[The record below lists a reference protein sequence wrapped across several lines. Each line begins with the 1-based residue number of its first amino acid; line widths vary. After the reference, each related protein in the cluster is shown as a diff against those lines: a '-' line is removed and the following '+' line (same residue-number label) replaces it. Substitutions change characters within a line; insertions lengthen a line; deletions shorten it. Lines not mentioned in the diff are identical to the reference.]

1 MDNNPKI
8 SPETQ
13 QLVGLFSSIEDVE
26 IIPWIDG
33 SEAVGFSLLKD
44 YPDKGLF
51 LPARNKKGEKDSIA
65 MIRVWY
71 LTRELIQAEDKKKV
85 RLSVAIIKSSR
96 YLFKHHFYEFENE
109 DSPTKVSLAESKAS
123 RQPVDFEDFS
133 RYEFLIDEKRIH
145 DLKKNK
151 YIEPEDV
158 VNQVYKLHL
167 NLITNIPFQIV
178 AFSQKKLIES
188 IDPTN
193 NFLKKVNLYIF
204 GRRIKKTKDFGA
216 GIITPYPLDSLEDSL
231 PSEAKAKILGSDF
244 PISFRTAGTF
254 IVFFSI
260 VYLIKYI
267 WHYDFLGIVA
277 LMNSTTNAF
286 FLAILTGGMLLLFDR
301 VIPYSILLL
310 INLLIRFQWFLIS
323 LKIKV

>member
-1 MDNNPKI
+1 MDNRTII

-13 QLVGLFSSIEDVE
+13 QLVSLFTSLKDVVVT
-26 IIPWIDG
+26 PWIDSTG
-33 SEAVGFSLLKD
+33 AVGFSLLKE

-51 LPARNKKGEKDSIA
+51 TPINNKKGEKDSVA
-65 MIRVWY
+65 MIRIWY
-71 LTRELIQAEDKKKV
+71 MTREISEDEDQKKV

-96 YLFKHHFYEFENE
+96 YLFKHHFYNFEDD

-123 RQPVDFEDFS
+123 RQPVDLEESS
-133 RYEFLIDEKRIH
+133 RYEFRIVEKRIY

-151 YIEPEDV
+151 YVEPEEI
-158 VNQVYKLHL
+158 VNQIYKLHL
-167 NLITNIPFQIV
+167 SLITNIPFQIL

-188 IDPTN
+188 IAPTSKY
-193 NFLKKVNLYIF
+193 LKIVNLYLF
-204 GRRIKKTKDFGA
+204 GRRIKKTKDFAA

-231 PSEAKAKILGSDF
+231 PLEARAKILGSDF

-254 IVFFSI
+254 IAFFSV
-260 VYLIKYI
+260 VYLINYI
-267 WHYDFLGIVA
+267 WHFDFLGIVK
-277 LMNSTTNAF
+277 LMSSTTNAF

-310 INLLIRFQWFLIS
+310 INLLIRLNWYLMS
-323 LKIKV
+323 LKIKI